1 MIKNI
6 LYTAQA
12 GTTGGRNGHVTSDNG
27 ALNLELD
34 MKNDSGATNPE
45 QLFAA
50 GYAACFDSTLHVM
63 ADRIGFKLGRSCV
76 NGYVDFGTTAEG
88 GYEIAAKLKVSLP
101 DVESNQA
108 QKLIALAHEN
118 CPYSKATRDNIKVEI
133 IAV

>member
-12 GTTGGRNGHVTSDNG
+12 KTTGGRNGQVTSDNG
-27 ALNLELD
+27 ALNLQLD
-34 MKNDSGATNPE
+34 MKNSGGATNPE

-63 ADRIGFKLGRSCV
+63 ADRIGLKLDNSSV
-76 NGYVDFGTTAEG
+76 NGLVDFGTTPDG
-88 GYEIAAKLKVSLP
+88 GYEIGAKLEVSLP
-101 DVESNQA
+101 DLKPDQA

-118 CPYSKATRDNIKVEI
+118 CPYSKATKNNIKVEI
-133 IAV
+133 ITV

>member
-12 GTTGGRNGHVTSDNG
+12 CTIGGRNGYVKSDNG

-63 ADRIGFKLGRSCV
+63 ADRIGLKLGRSSV
-76 NGYVDFGTTAEG
+76 NGLVDFGTTVEG
-88 GYEIAAKLKVSLP
+88 GYEIGTKLEVSLP
-101 DVESNQA
+101 DIEVAQA
-108 QKLIALAHEN
+108 QKLITLAHEN